1 MISISFQLLPVK
13 HPNSSILRPHATLT
27 HFTTITMRKA
37 LVSNQVYCRD
47 RVRNLANKSVHLVAQ
62 VHLVSQVSIQFY
74 ILHKLYILV
83 IVPHHFSHHEEI
95 FKFFQ
100 ICSLKS
106 VLPAPQVCSARWLL
120 VCKLSGVKCLILP
133 SKGEYSSSNTH
144 FTVFFWETK
153 QNK

>member
-1 MISISFQLLPVK
+1 MSK
-13 HPNSSILRPHATLT
+13 
-27 HFTTITMRKA
+27 
-37 LVSNQVYCRD
+37 QVYCRD

-83 IVPHHFSHHEEI
+83 IVPHHFSHHEQI

-100 ICSLKS
+100 ICSPKS
-106 VLPAPQVCSARWLL
+106 VLPAPQVCSAHWLL

-144 FTVFFWETK
+144 FTVFFWEAK
-153 QNK
+153 QNKQTNAPFSPVALNLTSLWSTLRETAAKLSLKLYSP